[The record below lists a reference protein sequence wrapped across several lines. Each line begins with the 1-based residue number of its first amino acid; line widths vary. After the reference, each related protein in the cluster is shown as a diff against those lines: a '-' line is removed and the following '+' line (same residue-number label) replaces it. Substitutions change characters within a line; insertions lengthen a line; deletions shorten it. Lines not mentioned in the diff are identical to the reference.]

1 MRPAPTARRFRF
13 SLRLASSTLVLGCGH
28 RAPPAKLPETP
39 PAPPAQAQPVSPAP
53 EGSPKAGQVP
63 RIMVFAGP
71 PPGMAATQAPAEPEK
86 EPEPT
91 VGYASLQLACDSV
104 EALAKRRHFMAA
116 RADGV
121 PVDFGFGGPPRAG
134 CELKASG
141 KFVRAVPDSTGR
153 VEDEPST
160 LADGFKEAG
169 WAYMAQYQAD
179 GPDGEAEGWRSK
191 ETTCVLRW
199 SWDGGDD
206 SDSTYVPSDDWDLV
220 IGCAPWAPEDSRR
233 D

>member
-1 MRPAPTARRFRF
+1 MRRERARPSPPRLPA
-13 SLRLASSTLVLGCGH
+13 LGLVALLLGCG
-28 RAPPAKLPETP
+28 RGTPPAKLPEP
-39 PAPPAQAQPVSPAP
+39 
-53 EGSPKAGQVP
+53 GQVP
-63 RIMVFAGP
+63 RATVFAGP
-71 PPGMAATQAPAEPEK
+71 PPGVTVTQAPPEPEQ
-86 EPEPT
+86 EPEPK
-91 VGYASLQLACDSV
+91 VAYASLRLACDSV
-104 EALAKRRHFMAA
+104 EALAKRRHFIVT

-121 PVDFGFGGPPRAG
+121 PVDFGFGGAPRTG

-141 KFVRAVPDSTGR
+141 KFTRAAPDSAAAAAQT
-153 VEDEPST
+153 EDEPST
-160 LADGFKEAG
+160 LAGGFKEAG

-179 GPDGEAEGWRSK
+179 GPDGEVEGWRSK

-206 SDSTYVPSDDWDLV
+206 TDSTYVPSDDWDLV

>member
-13 SLRLASSTLVLGCGH
+13 ALRLASSTLVLGCGH
-28 RAPPAKLPETP
+28 PAPPAKLPETP
-39 PAPPAQAQPVSPAP
+39 PTPPAQAQPASPAP
-53 EGSPKAGQVP
+53 QGPARPGQVP
-63 RIMVFAGP
+63 HIMVFAGP
-71 PPGMAATQAPAEPEK
+71 PPGVTVTQAPPEPER

-91 VGYASLQLACDSV
+91 AVYASLRLACDSV
-104 EALAKRRHFMAA
+104 EALAKRRHFMVT

-121 PVDFGFGGPPRAG
+121 AVDFGFGGPPRTG

-141 KFVRAVPDSTGR
+141 KFVRAAPDSTGH

-169 WAYMAQYQAD
+169 WAYTAQYQAD

-191 ETTCVLRW
+191 ETTCVVRW

-220 IGCAPWAPEDSRR
+220 IGCAAWAPEDSRR

>member
-1 MRPAPTARRFRF
+1 MRREPARRLRPRLLLAGL
-13 SLRLASSTLVLGCGH
+13 SLLLPGCG
-28 RAPPAKLPETP
+28 RAAPSPKLPEPP
-39 PAPPAQAQPVSPAP
+39 PAAPPEARPAAP
-53 EGSPKAGQVP
+53 EPVQAKTGQVP
-63 RIMVFAGP
+63 RVTVFA
-71 PPGMAATQAPAEPEK
+71 PGVTVIQAPPEPER

-91 VGYASLQLACDSV
+91 VAYSSLRTACDSV
-104 EALAKRRHFMAA
+104 EALTKRRHFMVSHAE
-116 RADGV
+116 GV
-121 PVDFGFGGPPRAG
+121 PVDFGFGGPPRTG

-141 KFVRAVPDSTGR
+141 KFTRAAPDSAAAAAQT
-153 VEDEPST
+153 EDEPST

-169 WAYMAQYQAD
+169 WAYTAQYQAD

-191 ETTCVLRW
+191 ETTCVVRW

-220 IGCAPWAPEDSRR
+220 IGCAAWAPEDSRR

>member
-1 MRPAPTARRFRF
+1 MRREPARRLRPRLLPAGL
-13 SLRLASSTLVLGCGH
+13 SLLLLGCG
-28 RAPPAKLPETP
+28 RAAPSPKFPEPPPAAPAEARP
-39 PAPPAQAQPVSPAP
+39 AAPAPVQPRT
-53 EGSPKAGQVP
+53 GQVP
-63 RIMVFAGP
+63 RVMVFA
-71 PPGMAATQAPAEPEK
+71 PGVTVTQAPPEPER

-91 VGYASLQLACDSV
+91 AVYASLQLACDSV
-104 EALAKRRHFMAA
+104 EGLAKRRHFMVT

-121 PVDFGFGGPPRAG
+121 AVDFGFGGPPRTG

-141 KFVRAVPDSTGR
+141 KFVRAAPDSTGH

-169 WAYMAQYQAD
+169 WAYTAQYQAD

-191 ETTCVLRW
+191 ETTCVVRW

-220 IGCAPWAPEDSRR
+220 IGCAPWTTEDSRR

>member
-1 MRPAPTARRFRF
+1 MRREPARRLRPRLLLAGL
-13 SLRLASSTLVLGCGH
+13 SLLLAGCG
-28 RAPPAKLPETP
+28 RAAPSPKLPEPP
-39 PAPPAQAQPVSPAP
+39 PAPPPEARPAAP
-53 EGSPKAGQVP
+53 EPVQPKTGQVP
-63 RIMVFAGP
+63 RVTVFAPGVTVTQTP
-71 PPGMAATQAPAEPEK
+71 PEPEP

-91 VGYASLQLACDSV
+91 VAYSSLRTACDSV
-104 EALAKRRHFMAA
+104 EALAKRRHFMVSHV
-116 RADGV
+116 DGV
-121 PVDFGFGGPPRAG
+121 PVDFGFGGPPRTG

-141 KFVRAVPDSTGR
+141 KFVRTAPDSTGQ

-160 LADGFKEAG
+160 LANGFKEAG
-169 WAYMAQYQAD
+169 WAQMVHYQAD

-191 ETTCVLRW
+191 ETTCVVRW

-220 IGCAPWAPEDSRR
+220 IGCTPWVPEDSRR